1 MTATHTLEVEHVVPA
16 PVDEVFDAWLDPAA
30 LKVWMTPAPG
40 MAVPDVVVNPVVG
53 GRFRLVM
60 HDGARAIPH
69 EGEYLTIDRPNLLV
83 FTWVSEPA
91 GDTVVT
97 VRFEPVDELHT
108 RVVLTH
114 ERFARAAARDGH
126 RAGWSRILTSLATAL
141 TREAS
146 L

>member
-1 MTATHTLEVEHVVPA
+1 MTATHTLEVEQVVPA

-40 MAVPDVVVNPVVG
+40 MTVPDVAVNPVVG

-60 HDGARAIPH
+60 HDGTRAIPH
-69 EGEYLTIDRPNLLV
+69 EGEYLTIERPRLLV

-97 VRFEPVDELHT
+97 VRFEPVDEHRT

-114 ERFARAAARDGH
+114 DRFARPAACDGH
-126 RAGWSRILTSLATAL
+126 RTGWTRILASLATAM
-141 TREAS
+141 TRDAS
-146 L
+146 H